1 MIYSIGGQRVL
12 ITESLKKRVKES
24 KLSANHELYD
34 QLSDLYR
41 HDPNAFRETFSKFN
55 LIGEEAQ
62 NYVVELLNDYVS
74 GGRGQ
79 FRADE
84 DLKNVYWLDIWINGQ
99 LLIRTLKLSDYVRI
113 KIDLDEVTRLSGSV
127 EDFSIAF
134 KNGNGLRLNEN
145 IMMT

>member
-1 MIYSIGGQRVL
+1 MIYTIGDQRVL

-24 KLSANHELYD
+24 NLSANHELYE

-41 HDPNAFRETFSKFN
+41 HDPNAFRETILKFN

-62 NYVVELLNDYVS
+62 NYVVELLSDYVS

-79 FRADE
+79 LKADE

-127 EDFSIAF
+127 EDFSIVF
-134 KNGNGLRLNEN
+134 KNGNGLRLNDN